1 MTVDPRS
8 PERLAG
14 LRSDAVEQWILSHV
28 DGLTPPLSFEPVGRG
43 RSNLTYLVL
52 DATGRA
58 VVLRRP
64 PLGSL
69 VESAHDL
76 EREHGILSR
85 LAAAGQPVPRPLA
98 FCDDVAVTGAQF
110 FVMERIEG
118 VVADSP
124 ESVEDGLSPEA
135 RAAVAPALARTLA
148 SLHAVDLR
156 AAGLERPGKGGDY
169 AARQVRR
176 WSRQW
181 ELTKTRSL
189 PALESV
195 TQWLEARLP
204 PQEAVTIVHGDYT
217 VFNCILGHDG
227 DVRAILD
234 WELSTIGDP
243 VADLAWCVMWWPD
256 DEDGAA
262 PGATPVPLMPGFGRR
277 AELVAEYMAASG
289 RSIAH
294 LGWWRVLS
302 YWKLAVILEGIL
314 SRWMEDPSNGGA
326 DPGALAPG
334 VEKLVALA
342 QATADSL
349 ES

>member
-1 MTVDPRS
+1 MTPDPHGR
-8 PERLAG
+8 EELAG
-14 LRSDAVEQWILSHV
+14 LQSDAVEQWMLAHV
-28 DGLTPPLSFEPVGRG
+28 AGLTAPLSFAPVGRG
-43 RSNLTYLVL
+43 RSNLTYLVV
-52 DATGRA
+52 DAKGRT
-58 VVLRRP
+58 VVMRRP

-76 EREHGILSR
+76 AREHGILSR
-85 LAAAGQPVPRPLA
+85 LAAVGQPVPRPLA
-98 FCDDVAVTGAQF
+98 FCEDVAVTGAQF

-118 VVADSP
+118 VVADSL
-124 ESVEDGLSPEA
+124 ESVEAGLSPEA

-148 SLHAVDLR
+148 SLHAVDLH

-181 ELTKTRSL
+181 DLTKTRDL
-189 PALESV
+189 PALDLI

-243 VADLAWCVMWWPD
+243 VADLAWCLMWWPD
-256 DEDGAA
+256 HEDGAA
-262 PGATPVPLMPGFGRR
+262 PGAIPVPLMPGFGRR
-277 AELVAEYMAASG
+277 AELVAEYVAASG
-289 RSIAH
+289 RGIAH
-294 LGWWRVLS
+294 LGWWQVLS

-314 SRWMEDPSNGGA
+314 SRWMEDPANGGA

-342 QATADSL
+342 QATTDSL
-349 ES
+349 RP